1 MKELFALLT
10 LTTNK
15 ATDWNAFSSRNENP
29 NSGSETPQ
37 RPSKDQT
44 RVPQTRSTSVQD
56 HNLTTLG
63 VGDGLVAVG
72 ISAQQQLFLSILPSS
87 LISNI
92 PEPLLQ

>member
-1 MKELFALLT
+1 MKEMFALL
-10 LTTNK
+10 TNK

-29 NSGSETPQ
+29 ISGSETPQ
-37 RPSKDQT
+37 SKALNQT

-72 ISAQQQLFLSILPSS
+72 VSAQQQPFLSILPPS

-92 PEPLLQ
+92 PVPLLQ